1 MLLDRALEPRLARQS
16 LESEIVVC
24 LERELRPTV
33 IFSAG
38 RSPYRVP
45 LPFELSFL
53 LHGSLRYLQTML
65 IGMLYH
71 L

>member
-1 MLLDRALEPRLARQS
+1 MLLDRALD
-16 LESEIVVC
+16 VC
-24 LERELRPTV
+24 FERELRATV
-33 IFSAG
+33 ILFSAG

>member
-1 MLLDRALEPRLARQS
+1 MLLDRALD
-16 LESEIVVC
+16 VC
-24 LERELRPTV
+24 FERELRATV

-53 LHGSLRYLQTML
+53 SHGSLRYLQTML
-65 IGMLYH
+65 TGMLYH